1 MNKLTRKDIRACN
14 WSVDSLGKAV
24 AYRTALGFLRAAGT
38 ESIAIDSI
46 KTMMRH
52 HARNAI
58 REARI
63 CTPSR

>member
-14 WSVDSLGKAV
+14 WSVDSIGKAV
-24 AYRTALGFLRAAGT
+24 AYRTALEFLRAAGT
-38 ESIAIDSI
+38 ESHAIGSI
-46 KTMMRH
+46 KIMMRH

-58 REARI
+58 SEARI